1 MTAAGGADH
10 PFTPD
15 LFARIDETDD
25 SLFYSQPR
33 KVVHLDENAVE
44 ALSAFLAESLPPE
57 GELLDLM
64 SSWRSHLP
72 PQLPRKRVVGLGMNA
87 EEMADNPDLDE
98 WIVHDLNK
106 SPQLPF
112 AEAAF
117 DAAML
122 TVSMQ
127 YLVKPIDVFRS
138 VARCLRPAAPFIVVL
153 SHRCFPT
160 KAVKIWNDCQNM
172 RERMELGMAYFRFAG
187 AFTDVQGVD
196 LRPGLPAGEDPVVA
210 VFGRREG
217 TPTGRPRSG
226 VSWRR
231 R

>member
-1 MTAAGGADH
+1 MAAGPTDH

-25 SLFYSQPR
+25 ALFYREPR
-33 KVVHLDENAVE
+33 KVVHLDEP
-44 ALSAFLAESLPPE
+44 ALAALARFFAESLPPN

-64 SSWRSHLP
+64 ASWRSHLP
-72 PQLPRKRVVGLGMNA
+72 PSLARKRIVGLGMNG

-98 WIVHDLNK
+98 WVVHDLNK
-106 SPQLPF
+106 TPELPF
-112 AEAAF
+112 PDSRF

-122 TVSMQ
+122 TVSLQ

-160 KAVKIWNDCQNM
+160 KAVKIWNDCQDM

-187 AFTDVQGVD
+187 GFTDVQGVN
-196 LRPGLPAGEDPVVA
+196 LRPGAPAGEDPAMA
-210 VFGRREG
+210 VIGRREG
-217 TPTGRPRSG
+217 TAAGGPRSG
-226 VSWRR
+226 ATWRR